1 MFEKER
7 SVSFRSVLLFVD
19 LRGSTQLFSKEA
31 VNVAKAIRG
40 FTPEIIEISKKDTDD
55 NLMEIGIRKELYQ
68 LLKP

>member
-31 VNVAKAIRG
+31 VDVAKAIRG
-40 FTPEIIEISKKDTDD
+40 FTPEIIEIDD
-55 NLMEIGIRKELYQ
+55 NLMEIGIKERTLSTI
-68 LLKP
+68 KAVIR

>member
-31 VNVAKAIRG
+31 VDVAKAIRG
-40 FTPEIIEISKKDTDD
+40 FTPEIIDD